1 MRPAYIRR
9 EPLVYWLLRQI
20 WHDERVKD
28 ALALVA
34 VGVWLGYLFAVGVTQ

>member
-1 MRPAYIRR
+1 MRPAYMRR

-28 ALALVA
+28 AIALVA
-34 VGVWLGYLFAVGVTQ
+34 LGILLGAILAWRG

>member
-28 ALALVA
+28 AIALIA
-34 VGVWLGYLFAVGVTQ
+34 VGVLIGAILAWRG

>member
-1 MRPAYIRR
+1 MRPAYLRR
-9 EPLVYWLLRQI
+9 EPFVYWMLRQI

-34 VGVWLGYLFAVGVTQ
+34 LGILIGAILAWRG

>member
-1 MRPAYIRR
+1 MRR

-28 ALALVA
+28 AIALVA
-34 VGVWLGYLFAVGVTQ
+34 LGILLGAILAWRG

>member
-1 MRPAYIRR
+1 MRPAYLRR
-9 EPLVYWLLRQI
+9 EPLVYWLLRQV

-34 VGVWLGYLFAVGVTQ
+34 LGVLIGTILAWRG

>member
-9 EPLVYWLLRQI
+9 EPIVYWLLRQI
-20 WHDERVKD
+20 LHDERVKD

-34 VGVWLGYLFAVGVTQ
+34 LGILLGAILAWRG